1 MKRHRSPH
9 AQLLTAGITSG
20 TLSTSLSY
28 LPSSFKSSTSP
39 LAMQN
44 GGRGVLTKGHT
55 VSMASPLLRGSMAR

>member
-1 MKRHRSPH
+1 CS
-9 AQLLTAGITSG
+9 LLIPLFTGG

-28 LPSSFKSSTSP
+28 LPSSFKSSPSP